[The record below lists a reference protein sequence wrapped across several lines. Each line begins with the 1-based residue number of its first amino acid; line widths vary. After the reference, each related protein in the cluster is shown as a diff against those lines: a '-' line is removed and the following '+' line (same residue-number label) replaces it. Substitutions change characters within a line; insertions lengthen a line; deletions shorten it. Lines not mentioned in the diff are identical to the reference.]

1 MVVIVIGVSQTSLK
15 VGGFRSKAL
24 STLMVS
30 FHVESSFTN
39 LPIEGAVRATLWK
52 EASDLSLSN
61 AKMLVE
67 KNEDYV
73 KDHGLIADQNEFLK
87 ILNRT
92 VIRKDSNYH
101 KPSL

>member
-1 MVVIVIGVSQTSLK
+1 MIGVSQSSLM

-39 LPIEGAVRATLWK
+39 VPIEGAVRATLRK
-52 EASDLSLSN
+52 LESDLSLSS

-67 KNEDYV
+67 INEDDV
-73 KDHGLIADQNEFLK
+73 KDHGLN
-87 ILNRT
+87 
-92 VIRKDSNYH
+92 S
-101 KPSL
+101 